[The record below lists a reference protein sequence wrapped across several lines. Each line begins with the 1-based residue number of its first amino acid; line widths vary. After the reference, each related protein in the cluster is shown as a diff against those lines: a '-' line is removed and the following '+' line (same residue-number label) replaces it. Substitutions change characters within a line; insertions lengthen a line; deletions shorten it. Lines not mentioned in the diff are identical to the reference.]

1 MNPNYTY
8 LYNNLSPETKKYT
21 NMYRALSPIVIKT
34 FGGNNFI
41 YERKYKSNSNND
53 IMDSEYDY
61 IEKELNKNK
70 GIKPH
75 TAYTELS
82 TQENMSLFSSQMQ
95 KPIKRS
101 YKHYTNINNEGE
113 YYIYPGYDITFLK
126 EKNDIKTRT
135 YNENNNDY
143 RYKFLKKE
151 EVSEIYYPKEKLA
164 RRSDYQNYKKKQK
177 ENEYISQS
185 FSTSIIPEKKLINY
199 YNTNKNNKS
208 IFEIKYIKSQKSF
221 QNKEINLR
229 IKKNNYPKIKRESS
243 YSRSKEDLK
252 DFNLDKLKEIGDNIA
267 KRYLNKPPLY
277 SNSNGKNQNEKEI
290 PKEKGIVKNMIIIE
304 EKEKRRTSKNK
315 PNLLMKSTDLTKNE
329 KRKNSLN
336 SFNENKNKI
345 KTPNKTD
352 KIDLNFKF
360 KEKIPKMKI
369 INIDKKNM
377 INLKSNSPP
386 NTIKI
391 KLKHKIMGKE
401 FISNNS
407 NSDDKSRR
415 FNNYNY
421 INRINNI
428 TGKNINY
435 KNPFFQER
443 IKRTPDKIYLKT
455 PDKIKEFK
463 NTYNNGKKPNLNQ
476 KFKRID
482 LNNIN
487 HCYLESI
494 NIKKNV
500 KTTKTKHSFND
511 IFLPSQ

>member
-185 FSTSIIPEKKLINY
+185 F
-199 YNTNKNNKS
+199 
-208 IFEIKYIKSQKSF
+208 
-221 QNKEINLR
+221 
-229 IKKNNYPKIKRESS
+229 
-243 YSRSKEDLK
+243 
-252 DFNLDKLKEIGDNIA
+252 
-267 KRYLNKPPLY
+267 
-277 SNSNGKNQNEKEI
+277 
-290 PKEKGIVKNMIIIE
+290 
-304 EKEKRRTSKNK
+304 RT
-315 PNLLMKSTDLTKNE
+315 
-329 KRKNSLN
+329 
-336 SFNENKNKI
+336 
-345 KTPNKTD
+345 
-352 KIDLNFKF
+352 
-360 KEKIPKMKI
+360 
-369 INIDKKNM
+369 
-377 INLKSNSPP
+377 
-386 NTIKI
+386 
-391 KLKHKIMGKE
+391 
-401 FISNNS
+401 
-407 NSDDKSRR
+407 
-415 FNNYNY
+415 
-421 INRINNI
+421 
-428 TGKNINY
+428 
-435 KNPFFQER
+435 
-443 IKRTPDKIYLKT
+443 
-455 PDKIKEFK
+455 
-463 NTYNNGKKPNLNQ
+463 
-476 KFKRID
+476 
-482 LNNIN
+482 
-487 HCYLESI
+487 
-494 NIKKNV
+494 
-500 KTTKTKHSFND
+500 
-511 IFLPSQ
+511 

>member
-1 MNPNYTY
+1 
-8 LYNNLSPETKKYT
+8 
-21 NMYRALSPIVIKT
+21 
-34 FGGNNFI
+34 
-41 YERKYKSNSNND
+41 
-53 IMDSEYDY
+53 
-61 IEKELNKNK
+61 
-70 GIKPH
+70 
-75 TAYTELS
+75 
-82 TQENMSLFSSQMQ
+82 
-95 KPIKRS
+95 
-101 YKHYTNINNEGE
+101 
-113 YYIYPGYDITFLK
+113 
-126 EKNDIKTRT
+126 
-135 YNENNNDY
+135 
-143 RYKFLKKE
+143 
-151 EVSEIYYPKEKLA
+151 
-164 RRSDYQNYKKKQK
+164 
-177 ENEYISQS
+177 
-185 FSTSIIPEKKLINY
+185 
-199 YNTNKNNKS
+199 
-208 IFEIKYIKSQKSF
+208 
-221 QNKEINLR
+221 
-229 IKKNNYPKIKRESS
+229 
-243 YSRSKEDLK
+243 
-252 DFNLDKLKEIGDNIA
+252 
-267 KRYLNKPPLY
+267 
-277 SNSNGKNQNEKEI
+277 
-290 PKEKGIVKNMIIIE
+290 MIIIE

-329 KRKNSLN
+329 KRKN

-463 NTYNNGKKPNLNQ
+463 NIYNNGKKPNLNQ

>member
-21 NMYRALSPIVIKT
+21 NIYRALSPIVIKT

-41 YERKYKSNSNND
+41 YERKYKSNTNND

-70 GIKPH
+70 VIKPH

-126 EKNDIKTRT
+126 EKNDNKTRT
-135 YNENNNDY
+135 YNDNNNDY

-151 EVSEIYYPKEKLA
+151 EVSEIYYPKEKLT
-164 RRSDYQNYKKKQK
+164 RRSDYQNYKIKQK

-185 FSTSIIPEKKLINY
+185 FSTSIIPEKKLIND
-199 YNTNKNNKS
+199 NNRNKKNKN
-208 IFEIKYIKSQKSF
+208 IFEIKYIKSQKNF
-221 QNKEINLR
+221 PNKEINLR

-243 YSRSKEDLK
+243 YSRSKDDLK
-252 DFNLDKLKEIGDNIA
+252 DFNLDKLKEIGDSIA
-267 KRYLNKPPLY
+267 KRYLNKTPLY
-277 SNSNGKNQNEKEI
+277 SNSNRKNQKEKDLSQ
-290 PKEKGIVKNMIIIE
+290 EKGIVKNMIIIE
-304 EKEKRRTSKNK
+304 EKRRTSNKK
-315 PNLLMKSTDLTKNE
+315 PNLLMKSCDLTKNE
-329 KRKNSLN
+329 KRIN

-352 KIDLNFKF
+352 KIDLNIKY
-360 KEKIPKMKI
+360 KEKIHKMKI

-401 FISNNS
+401 YISNNS

-435 KNPFFQER
+435 KVPLFHER
-443 IKRTPDKIYLKT
+443 LKRTPDRIKLKT
-455 PDKIKEFK
+455 PDKIKEF
-463 NTYNNGKKPNLNQ
+463 NNIYKINKKSNLNQ
-476 KFKRID
+476 KFKKID